1 MDFFDRVKE
10 LVKAK
15 NLNLRDFIEGLG
27 MNYDSYNSLKRYEN
41 LPRADESVRIA
52 AALGVSVE
60 FLVTGEAPQ
69 DHSGAKLETVR
80 ELLDKAREVLK

>member
-52 AALGVSVE
+52 AALNVSVE
-60 FLVTGEAPQ
+60 FLVTGAEPQ
-69 DHSGAKLETVR
+69 NHAAEKLEEIKKIMDR
-80 ELLDKAREVLK
+80 